1 MSRGSERGFGGRN
14 AGDRAVRRWPAGRE
28 GTQDKVCLVHSGR
41 KAGSGYTHVFGNK
54 TLSFVVN
61 QRVEGTTV
69 HGIFQ
74 ARILEWIA
82 ILFSRGS
89 SQPRD

>member
-28 GTQDKVCLVHSGR
+28 GTQDKLCLVHSGR

-61 QRVEGTTV
+61 QRVEGTT
-69 HGIFQ
+69 G
-74 ARILEWIA
+74 AKDEWSVVSA
-82 ILFSRGS
+82 FNDRKPVRCCLFLF
-89 SQPRD
+89 